1 MNQTCGAEEPNPV
14 YLFMQADFLHHLVDP
29 GSIVLQHLKMCCM
42 QDNLTDGFDI
52 ILGVLQ
58 KDFLKCR
65 DIEKSEKRDRDQ
77 QHDTGPEGE
86 LADQTLTKGS

>member
-1 MNQTCGAEEPNPV
+1 VQD
-14 YLFMQADFLHHLVDP
+14 DF
-29 GSIVLQHLKMCCM
+29 
-42 QDNLTDGFDI
+42 TDGFDI

-77 QHDTGPEGE
+77 QHNTGSEGE
-86 LADQTLTKGS
+86 LADQTLTKGP